1 MSSSRPAF
9 RFTLAEFSG
18 ALADLGVMLPLV
30 VALITLNGVDA
41 TAAFVGIGM
50 AYLLVAVVYRLPIPV
65 QPLKSV
71 SSLALAL
78 GLPPVYIVAAALW
91 NAMVFLG
98 MGLARMDRVVQ
109 KLFPHPVVRGIQA
122 ALAVLL
128 LRAAWR
134 LAWTPSPGW
143 KGFISWGGVRI
154 SLSALVLL
162 GAAALLVL
170 CLFWKRE
177 WAALVL
183 IGFGVVLSLYHHGL
197 PSVPL
202 RVHLPRLFPLV
213 PSLQDMARA
222 FVLLALPQIPLS
234 LGNSIYATADAA
246 RVYFGKH
253 AEHVTTRRLM
263 LTLGTSDALIALL
276 GGVPVCHGCGGLTA
290 HYRLGARTGGAPLMI
305 GGLFLLLGVFVGP
318 AAHRVLNLI
327 PLPVLAVLLAYVAI
341 QHAGLLRDVR
351 GWRNWL
357 VALWVPLVT
366 LFSHN
371 LAWGFLSAAAV
382 YYLLAIGKARQTHL
396 GRTWIV
402 LTGHGTKIR

>member
-71 SSLALAL
+71 SSLALA
-78 GLPPVYIVAAALW
+78 
-91 NAMVFLG
+91 MVFLG

-134 LAWTPSPGW
+134 LAWTPGPGW

-213 PSLQDMARA
+213 PSLQDMAQA

-253 AEHVTTRRLM
+253 AEHVTTQRLM
-263 LTLGTSDALIALL
+263 LTLGASDAMIALL

-318 AAHRVLNLI
+318 AAHRVLHLI
-327 PLPVLAVLLAYVAI
+327 PLPVLAVLLAYVAK
-341 QHAGLLRDVR
+341 DVDCPNR
-351 GWRNWL
+351 VWDR
-357 VALWVPLVT
+357 
-366 LFSHN
+366 
-371 LAWGFLSAAAV
+371 
-382 YYLLAIGKARQTHL
+382 R
-396 GRTWIV
+396 
-402 LTGHGTKIR
+402 